1 VTHAATQYY
10 RCLLQPLSLST
21 QQSWR
26 LLTRRVSVPTLALT
40 GEQDGCMDSRLY
52 DSLMREQDFE
62 KGLQVRKI
70 ANVGHF
76 LHREAPDE
84 VNAMILDWLNQH
96 PILRS

>member
-1 VTHAATQYY
+1 
-10 RCLLQPLSLST
+10 
-21 QQSWR
+21 
-26 LLTRRVSVPTLALT
+26 
-40 GEQDGCMDSRLY
+40 MDSRLY

-96 PILRS
+96 PLLRS